1 MKANINGIV
10 QDYKPRL
17 DSEKPKPIPLKTAGE
32 CLSALKNYGDDEEI
46 RDAAT
51 RKLWMMLKE
60 QHEETRYWAH
70 RKMNFEPTAAEKKE
84 DEIFQT
90 LFVDDEKNDSFS
102 RLMER
107 RRDVW
112 GLDDSA
118 QYDDVPEEKE
128 LLSDLPDDFDTPH
141 DDEEGE
147 LSLIGHLTAEDLED
161 FVIRLYDRIGD
172 LRENAEALSF
182 EMQKVRREIEN
193 KIGFF

>member
-1 MKANINGIV
+1 MKAIINGV
-10 QDYKPRL
+10 EQEYKPRL
-17 DSEKPKPIPLKTAGE
+17 DSEKPKSIPLKTAGE

-70 RKMNFEPTAAEKKE
+70 RKANFEPTAAQKKE

-90 LFVDDEKNDSFS
+90 LFVDDEKNDSIS

-147 LSLIGHLTAEDLED
+147 LSRIGHLSAEYLED
-161 FVIRLYDRIGD
+161 FVMRIYDKIGE
-172 LRENAEALSF
+172 LRESTSALER
-182 EMQKVRREIEN
+182 EMWSMRVEIEN
-193 KIGFF
+193 EIGFF